1 MESATQDLRAWNM
14 AAGIRSLPAPRSRAA
29 LYMGLWMLVWA
40 AYNTGPWVVLDPSFP
55 ASTAQLING
64 IRAFS
69 PMLAGWLAL
78 MLILQRGGISKLG
91 LMGPLGLFGFY
102 TLIGLV
108 PSLFLSTNVYQA
120 MYFALAFGCPLL
132 ILMLALSDDQPGRTM
147 SRLLT
152 LSWLVAVV
160 MMVGIVLALPLIG
173 GPSLLPTDGSVF
185 HVKGGWS
192 VDTVAFADMPGPRG
206 TGLARYAAV
215 AGLAAL
221 GGISQG
227 KLAARVFWVAMVPVS
242 VYVLL
247 AAQGRSEILA
257 FIIAAGVLLL
267 VRHSSRYI
275 LLTWGFAGALLMA
288 RAGLFARLWQF
299 GSRTG
304 QFDPTLTG
312 RTVTWQQ
319 GWELI
324 GTSPLVGLG
333 FFADRIFLQ
342 MQHIH
347 NGLLHALIQSG
358 ILGSAAFVGAFVVAW
373 LMVLRLYMVAGGSS
387 AFLLHP
393 EVPAVLLFFTL
404 MNVTESTAQ
413 FSSNWLFLAPVMA
426 WIQMAFW
433 KSYAG
438 KTAPPDAQSL
448 GARVPAPG
456 SHSA

>member
-1 MESATQDLRAWNM
+1 
-14 AAGIRSLPAPRSRAA
+14 
-29 LYMGLWMLVWA
+29 
-40 AYNTGPWVVLDPSFP
+40 
-55 ASTAQLING
+55 
-64 IRAFS
+64 
-69 PMLAGWLAL
+69 
-78 MLILQRGGISKLG
+78 
-91 LMGPLGLFGFY
+91 MGPLGLFSFY
-102 TLIGLV
+102 TIIGLV
-108 PSLFLSTNVYQA
+108 SSLLLSTNVFQA
-120 MYFALAFGCPLL
+120 VYFALAFGSPLL
-132 ILMLALSDDQPGRTM
+132 ILMLALSDNQPEQSM
-147 SRLLT
+147 SQLLT

-160 MMVGIVLALPLIG
+160 MMVGIVLALPFIG
-173 GPSLLPTDGSVF
+173 GPSLLPTDGNLF
-185 HVKGGWS
+185 HVKGGWG
-192 VDTVAFADMPGPRG
+192 VQNVAFADMPGPRG

-215 AGLAAL
+215 AGLASL

-227 KLAARVFWVAMVPVS
+227 KLVARLFWVAMVPAS
-242 VYVLL
+242 IYVLL
-247 AAQGRSEILA
+247 AAQGRTEILA

-275 LLTWGFAGALLMA
+275 LLTWGLAGALLMA
-288 RAGLFARLWQF
+288 RAGLFARFWEF

-319 GWELI
+319 GWELL
-324 GTSPLVGLG
+324 GSSPLVGLG

-373 LMVLRLYMVAGGSS
+373 LMVLRLYLVRGST
-387 AFLLHP
+387 AFFLHP

-426 WIQMAFW
+426 WIQLAFW

-438 KTAPPDAQSL
+438 KTAPP
-448 GARVPAPG
+448 GA
-456 SHSA
+456 